1 VLSSTA
7 VLFIPTLDN
16 DIIGLMGESDSDV
29 VKKHVAQETIHE
41 FADHFFQFQNSY
53 ALEEGAEGEYG
64 DLEGGPHMTPGNNRP
79 LVMAIS
85 CPPEDYRE
93 VLIEEPTLC
102 DLALTGE
109 DVLLSCTVFDAFCN
123 VRKVQPSRTFGS
135 RKHRSLGESF
145 QEVFFAESQLVSPNS
160 LFTHLEYMIEEI
172 EPYAILYLKMW
183 RLGGGRDNTVEY
195 RTKRYSDSYPIRRI
209 ESGCFIVT
217 NISITDCV
225 DTLRLCWS
233 PSPQRLLQAFDFY
246 TVFNYDEA
254 AERLMKKAPV
264 SNSLLVSPT
273 RRVMQEK
280 ALQRGSSP
288 YGYQA
293 IG

>member
-1 VLSSTA
+1 
-7 VLFIPTLDN
+7 
-16 DIIGLMGESDSDV
+16 
-29 VKKHVAQETIHE
+29 
-41 FADHFFQFQNSY
+41 
-53 ALEEGAEGEYG
+53 
-64 DLEGGPHMTPGNNRP
+64 
-79 LVMAIS
+79 
-85 CPPEDYRE
+85 
-93 VLIEEPTLC
+93 
-102 DLALTGE
+102 
-109 DVLLSCTVFDAFCN
+109 
-123 VRKVQPSRTFGS
+123 
-135 RKHRSLGESF
+135 
-145 QEVFFAESQLVSPNS
+145 
-160 LFTHLEYMIEEI
+160 
-172 EPYAILYLKMW
+172 
-183 RLGGGRDNTVEY
+183 
-195 RTKRYSDSYPIRRI
+195 
-209 ESGCFIVT
+209 
-217 NISITDCV
+217 V